1 MENGFQFINFDFKI
15 YILENYLF
23 MKLPALIIVLSLGLF
38 STVHA
43 QIEEAYY
50 ESGELKSATPLN
62 DKGIFEGTAFTYY
75 KSGKIA
81 KKQQY
86 RDGQQSGLEQ
96 SFYTSG
102 QLKMESSY
110 AYGRLH
116 GLSIEYYQNGDMKL
130 KENWH
135 YGSRK
140 GMVVVYYPGEKMRMY
155 GLVDGDDLE
164 FAQRFDES
172 GRLLT
177 ERMAAA
183 WVPVDMERL
192 FAPRYFLKQGD
203 ALRPGVNLVQVF
215 IPKVPS
221 RYLSFDSP
229 NGRISFSTDPKYPL
243 ILRPNPGVEEF
254 ILHILIKPQGK
265 ESQSQRKT
273 IRIPLNN

>member
-1 MENGFQFINFDFKI
+1 
-15 YILENYLF
+15 
-23 MKLPALIIVLSLGLF
+23 MKLPALIVVLLLGLCIP
-38 STVHA
+38 SQA

-96 SFYTSG
+96 QYYTSG
-102 QLKMESSY
+102 QLKMECNY

-130 KENWH
+130 KENWN
-135 YGSRK
+135 YGHRK
-140 GMVVVYYPGEKMRMY
+140 GIVIVYYPGEKMRMF

-183 WVPVDMERL
+183 WVPVDMDRL
-192 FAPRYFLKQGD
+192 FAPRYFIKGSQSLK
-203 ALRPGVNLVQVF
+203 AGVNLAQVF
-215 IPKVPS
+215 VPKVPS
-221 RYLSFDSP
+221 RYLSFESP
-229 NGRISFSTDPKYPL
+229 SGRISFSTDQKYPL

-254 ILHILIKPQGK
+254 VLHILIKPQGK
-265 ESQSQRKT
+265 ESQTQRKT
-273 IRIPLNN
+273 IRIPVAP